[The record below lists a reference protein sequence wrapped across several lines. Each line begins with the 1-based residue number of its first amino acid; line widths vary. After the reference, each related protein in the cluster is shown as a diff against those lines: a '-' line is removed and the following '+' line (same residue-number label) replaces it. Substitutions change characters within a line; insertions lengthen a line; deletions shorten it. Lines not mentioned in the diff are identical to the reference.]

1 MLTKSDLSEIRI
13 VVKNEVKRF
22 TTKDDLKTL
31 ATKNDLKPIKSDI
44 AKIRKDI
51 DAMLS
56 MLDREYVELRKR
68 VERLEEHL
76 NLPPLPPQI

>member
-51 DAMLS
+51 DAM
-56 MLDREYVELRKR
+56 
-68 VERLEEHL
+68 
-76 NLPPLPPQI
+76 